1 MIDENSIA
9 KKIISVIRSIAG
21 NNDLYLHEPLFFGNE
36 WSYLK
41 NCLDTTYVSS
51 VGKYVN
57 EFEEKISDFTGS
69 KFVVAVV
76 NGTSALHI
84 GLKLCGVVPKDEVLV
99 PSFTFV
105 GTVNSISYNNAIPH
119 FVDIEQETLG
129 IDTKKLLQYLYE
141 NTYVKNGICINKL
154 TGRIIRAIIPV
165 HTFGHPSN
173 LDDLITIS
181 KKFKI
186 KLIEDAAESLGSFF
200 KGKHTGTFGDLGVI
214 SFNGNKTITTG
225 NGGAILTNSYDL
237 AKRARHLTTTAKV
250 PHKWEYLHDEI
261 GYNYRMSN
269 VNAAIGCAQLENLK
283 TILLSKRKLYEVY
296 SNKFSKISELTLF
309 KEPSNCESN
318 YWLQTII
325 LKNENK
331 KELEVILSETNKN
344 RIFTRPAWKLISE
357 LKPYQDCPKMDLTC
371 SKSLSKRVI
380 NIPSSPNI
388 LRDINNNG

>member
-1 MIDENSIA
+1 MFKNIIDFIKETYKSKDFIP
-9 KKIISVIRSIAG
+9 
-21 NNDLYLHEPLFFGNE
+21 LHEPRFFGNE
-36 WSYLK
+36 KKYI
-41 NCLDTTYVSS
+41 NDCIDTTYVSS

-283 TILLSKRKLYEVY
+283 TI
-296 SNKFSKISELTLF
+296 
-309 KEPSNCESN
+309 
-318 YWLQTII
+318 
-325 LKNENK
+325 
-331 KELEVILSETNKN
+331 
-344 RIFTRPAWKLISE
+344 
-357 LKPYQDCPKMDLTC
+357 
-371 SKSLSKRVI
+371 
-380 NIPSSPNI
+380 
-388 LRDINNNG
+388 